1 MLLDDDVV
9 TDGEVEPGPFSRGLG
24 REEWIEYLV
33 LHFWRN
39 AGGVVNR
46 ARSNGKRKPSPANR
60 VKVELGQGAVGA
72 PAQPLP
78 APQSATYI
86 PARAQARRHAMT
98 PQESQLVDELFNRLV
113 QLETARRDPEAE
125 RLIADGLRRAPHAV
139 YALVQTVLLQDE
151 ALKRANAR
159 IEELQ
164 VQTSPAAEP
173 EQPPT
178 SFLDSMREA
187 LGGGAPRGSVPSVRT
202 AGGNQS
208 QGQQPQPEYPR
219 QLPLSGYPGAP
230 GFGSGGSFLG
240 TAASAAAGVIGGSLL
255 LDGIRSM
262 FGHHLGGTY
271 ADREQDRQQDLAD
284 DDREQDRQQD
294 LADDDREQDAEQ
306 DLADEDAQQ
315 DSEQDLTDDEDFASG
330 DGFSD
335 DGYDA

>member
-1 MLLDDDVV
+1 
-9 TDGEVEPGPFSRGLG
+9 
-24 REEWIEYLV
+24 
-33 LHFWRN
+33 
-39 AGGVVNR
+39 
-46 ARSNGKRKPSPANR
+46 
-60 VKVELGQGAVGA
+60 
-72 PAQPLP
+72 
-78 APQSATYI
+78 
-86 PARAQARRHAMT
+86 MT
-98 PQESQLVDELFNRLV
+98 PQEFELVDELFNRLV
-113 QLETARRDPEAE
+113 QLETTQRDPEAE

-164 VQTSPAAEP
+164 VQTSAVAEP
-173 EQPPT
+173 ERPA

-187 LGGGAPRGSVPSVRT
+187 LGGRAPHGSVPSVRT
-202 AGGNQS
+202 TG
-208 QGQQPQPEYPR
+208 GQQPQ
-219 QLPLSGYPGAP
+219 PGAP

-255 LDGIRSM
+255 LDGIRS
-262 FGHHLGGTY
+262 LGRASASA

-315 DSEQDLTDDEDFASG
+315 DSEQDLTDDEDFAS
-330 DGFSD
+330 D

>member
-1 MLLDDDVV
+1 
-9 TDGEVEPGPFSRGLG
+9 
-24 REEWIEYLV
+24 
-33 LHFWRN
+33 
-39 AGGVVNR
+39 
-46 ARSNGKRKPSPANR
+46 
-60 VKVELGQGAVGA
+60 
-72 PAQPLP
+72 
-78 APQSATYI
+78 
-86 PARAQARRHAMT
+86 MT
-98 PQESQLVDELFNRLV
+98 PQESELVDELFNRLV
-113 QLETARRDPEAE
+113 QLETAQRDPEAE

-164 VQTSPAAEP
+164 AQTSVAAEP
-173 EQPPT
+173 EQRPA

-187 LGGGAPRGSVPSVRT
+187 LGGRAPHGSVASVPT
-202 AGGNQS
+202 AGANQS
-208 QGQQPQPEYPR
+208 QGQQPQPGYPR
-219 QLPLSGYPGAP
+219 QMPLSGNPGAP

-262 FGHHLGGTY
+262 FGHHLGGASASAFAGGDDKSATY
-271 ADREQDRQQDLAD
+271 ADREQDRQQDLD
-284 DDREQDRQQD
+284 EDVQ
-294 LADDDREQDAEQ
+294 QDAEQ